1 MNKTILL
8 FCLLTMLNCVL
19 GSAAAEDAI
28 YTCDQNIED
37 FWNRDYDNLTID
49 LNETCTRRVPYY
61 TEYEFKNITAKNVD
75 CIDKQNAAKF
85 GAFIKLTDSYVDYM
99 RYENVFQSG
108 GISLRGSSGIGT
120 LELFSREKEIFLS
133 GSGDDYENKITPA
146 VPENHSV
153 GRIIF
158 HTDKNNLR
166 VISITAD
173 ELTVIRTGS
182 NLETI
187 RITIRNN
194 SYIGRLFAS
203 GPVELQRTLVAGI
216 PNTDRFDTTI
226 GTLIYESQGF
236 TSISLDGMIIDN
248 SIILGTN
255 SNTDAA
261 ITLYSNNY
269 GRSENVIVLGNNF
282 TVTNYM
288 KYGGKPTIGTLYFDN
303 CGINKDDVAS
313 VINNTND
320 AVAKVLSL
328 NMQKAPI
335 DIKIN
340 YYITLNYADIDN
352 IRYSPNIPE
361 PNISKNNNSFLL
373 GSAEPF

>member
-8 FCLLTMLNCVL
+8 FCLLIMLNCVL

-37 FWNRDYDNLTID
+37 FWNRDYDDLTIRLD
-49 LNETCTRRVPYY
+49 ETCTRRVPYY
-61 TEYEFKNITAKNVD
+61 TEYEFRNITAKNVD
-75 CIDKQNAAKF
+75 CVDKQNAAKF

-108 GISLRGSSGIGT
+108 GISLRGSSGIDK
-120 LELFSREKEIFLS
+120 LELFSTEKEIFLS

-153 GRIIF
+153 GQIIF
-158 HTDKNNLR
+158 HSDKKNLR

-173 ELTVIRTGS
+173 ELTVIHSGS
-182 NLETI
+182 NLEPI
-187 RITIRNN
+187 HITIRNN

-203 GPVELQRTLVAGI
+203 GPVELQRTLADGI
-216 PNTDRFDTTI
+216 PNADRFETTI

-236 TSISLDGMIIDN
+236 TSISLDGMVIDN

-261 ITLYSNNY
+261 ATLYSNNY
-269 GRSENVIVLGNNF
+269 GRSENVIMLGNNI

-288 KYGGKPTIGTLYFDN
+288 KYGGKPTIGTLYLDN
-303 CGINKDDVAS
+303 CGINTDDVVSA
-313 VINNTND
+313 IDNTD
-320 AVAKVLSL
+320 DPAAKVLSL
-328 NMQKAPI
+328 NLKKAPS

-340 YYITLNYADIDN
+340 YYVTLNYADINN

-361 PNISKNNNSFLL
+361 PNIAKNNNSFLL
-373 GSAEPF
+373 GSTEPF

>member
-8 FCLLTMLNCVL
+8 ICLLTMLTCVL
-19 GSAAAEDAI
+19 GSAAAEDAV

-37 FWNRDYDNLTID
+37 FWNRDYDDLTINLD
-49 LNETCTRRVPYY
+49 ETCTRRVPYY
-61 TEYEFKNITAKNVD
+61 TEYEFKNITAKNID

-85 GAFIKLTDSYVDYM
+85 GAFIKFTDSFVDHM

-108 GISLRGSSGIGT
+108 GISLRGSSAIGT
-120 LELFSREKEIFLS
+120 LELFSTEKEIFLS

-158 HTDKNNLR
+158 HTEKKNLR

-173 ELTVIRTGS
+173 ELSVIHSGP

-187 RITIRNN
+187 HLTIRNN
-194 SYIGRLFAS
+194 SYIGRLFTS
-203 GPVELQRTLVAGI
+203 GPVELQRTLAAGI

-236 TSISLDGMIIDN
+236 ASISLDGTVIDN
-248 SIILGTN
+248 SIIMGTN
-255 SNTDAA
+255 SNTDIAA
-261 ITLYSNNY
+261 TLYSNNY
-269 GRSENVIVLGNNF
+269 GRSENVIMLGNNF

-288 KYGGKPTIGTLYFDN
+288 KYGGKPTIGTLYLDN
-303 CGINKDDVAS
+303 CGINTEDVVSVLDNTDDPAAAVVS
-313 VINNTND
+313 IN
-320 AVAKVLSL
+320 S
-328 NMQKAPI
+328 QKAPS

-340 YYITLNYADIDN
+340 YYITLNYTDIDN
-352 IRYSPNIPE
+352 IRYSQNIPE
-361 PNISKNNNSFLL
+361 PNLAKNNNSFLL
-373 GSAEPF
+373 GSFEPF